1 LIIRLQLLIERLG
14 WKRILL
20 GALGVVALVAAGTV
34 FAVGQGS
41 GGDSAGASTGS
52 TATEANTNP
61 FYLRA
66 LPAKVRV
73 AGCVMNIRF
82 TWKPDYRADQYIGSS
97 AAIIATG
104 TGIEGTYRKPF
115 KAKGVSFGVGPISL
129 GGGYRVWTAS
139 IASLD
144 GDPPGNDT
152 TIQAAPPA
160 NTKCD

>member
-1 LIIRLQLLIERLG
+1 LIIRLQLLLEKVG

-20 GALGVVALVAAGTV
+20 ATLAVVVLVAAGA
-34 FAVGQGS
+34 AVAVLRG
-41 GGDSAGASTGS
+41 GGDDAAGETTGS
-52 TATEANTNP
+52 TAAETTNL

-66 LPAKVRV
+66 LSPEVR
-73 AGCVMNIRF
+73 ASGCVMSIRF
-82 TWKPDYRADQYIGSS
+82 TWRADYHADQYIG
-97 AAIIATG
+97 ATAVIVATG

-115 KAKGVSFGVGPISL
+115 KANGVSLDLGPISL
-129 GGGYRVWTAS
+129 AGGYRVWTAS
-139 IASLD
+139 VASID